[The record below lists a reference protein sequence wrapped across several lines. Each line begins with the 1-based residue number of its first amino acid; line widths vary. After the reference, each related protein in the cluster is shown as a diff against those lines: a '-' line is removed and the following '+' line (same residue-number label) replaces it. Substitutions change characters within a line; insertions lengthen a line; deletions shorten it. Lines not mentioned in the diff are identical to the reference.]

1 MNKDVTL
8 MHMLI
13 GFGTLMGTVVVS
25 MFIIMQHVSSS
36 EARLRSEFKSDI
48 AALRTELKGDIAA
61 LRAELKADIADL
73 RMELKGDI
81 AALRAELKGDIA
93 RLESSIERI
102 EENERYF
109 LTELAH
115 LRGAFESAQ
124 LISPRVGAPQSA
136 PQAPSGG

>member
-61 LRAELKADIADL
+61 LRAELKADIA
-73 RMELKGDI
+73 
-81 AALRAELKGDIA
+81 ALRAELKGDIA

-124 LISPRVGAPQSA
+124 LISPRVGAPQPA
-136 PQAPSGG
+136 PQTPSGG